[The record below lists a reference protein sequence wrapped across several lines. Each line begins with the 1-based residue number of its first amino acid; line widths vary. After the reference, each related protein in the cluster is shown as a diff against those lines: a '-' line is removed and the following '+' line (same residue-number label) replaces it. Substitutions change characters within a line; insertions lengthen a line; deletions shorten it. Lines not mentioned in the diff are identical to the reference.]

1 MNHPSSLPRFVVC
14 EDGDE
19 YIERFRRFL
28 GGSFAFV
35 PARDLAG
42 ALEAIEAAQRGAG
55 GAVDGVLLDLD
66 FRRTPPGHLVDESGR
81 VLAGPGEPPH
91 VDDGT
96 RRRLTESQGI
106 LILRALRARGVAL
119 PAVLFA
125 DLADAEQAGFLERT
139 LAPLVV
145 ASSRT
150 GLGEVAALLGRLA
163 GSPAG
168 SGPGGSGRRPA

>member
-1 MNHPSSLPRFVVC
+1 MSRTAQPPRFVVC
-14 EDGDE
+14 EDGAE

-35 PARDLAG
+35 PARDLGG
-42 ALEAIEAAQRGAG
+42 ALEAIEAAGRGAG
-55 GAVDGVLLDLD
+55 AAVDGLLLDLD
-66 FRRTPPGHLVDESGR
+66 FRRTPPGRLVDESGR
-81 VLAGPGEPPH
+81 ALAGAPLDEG
-91 VDDGT
+91 G

-106 LILRALRARGVAL
+106 FILRALRARGIGL

-163 GSPAG
+163 SRAT
-168 SGPGGSGRRPA
+168 

>member
-1 MNHPSSLPRFVVC
+1 MSPPPSPPARPPRFVVC
-14 EDGDE
+14 EDGAE

-28 GGSFAFV
+28 GASFVFA
-35 PARDLAG
+35 PARDLDG
-42 ALEAIEAAQRGAG
+42 AVEAIAAAAREGVVVG
-55 GAVDGVLLDLD
+55 GLLLDLD
-66 FRRTPPGHLVDESGR
+66 FRRTPPDRLVDESGR
-81 VLAGPGEPPH
+81 AIGGAQGHAPVH
-91 VDDGT
+91 VDEGT
-96 RRRLTESQGI
+96 RRRLSESQGI

-150 GLGEVAALLGRLA
+150 GLGEVAALLGRFA
-163 GSPAG
+163 GV
-168 SGPGGSGRRPA
+168 SGRAT